1 MPQPFWQTPVQAVRQ
16 AARQSIRPV
25 GAAAG
30 GVVGVALAWCLLFE
44 LNRWLFAEL
53 ALSDYVSWV
62 FLPAALRLVAVLLFG
77 LVGAAGLFVGALI
90 TQFSAATPDLSE
102 ALALASISAL
112 APWVTVQ
119 VGLRWLGIPRDL
131 RGMQL
136 RQLGLI
142 AAACAAVC
150 ALSHQL
156 YLTPLTPLTRD
167 WEPWD
172 LWSGLPDLGPMFIG
186 DLAGMLILGWLA
198 SRVLRRLPPQV
209 PPT

>member
-1 MPQPFWQTPVQAVRQ
+1 M
-16 AARQSIRPV
+16 
-25 GAAAG
+25 G
-30 GVVGVALAWCLLFE
+30 
-44 LNRWLFAEL
+44 
-53 ALSDYVSWV
+53 
-62 FLPAALRLVAVLLFG
+62 VLLFG

-119 VGLRWLGIPRDL
+119 VGLRWLGIPRNL

-167 WEPWD
+167 WEPWE
-172 LWSGLPDLGPMFIG
+172 LWSGLPDLGSMFIG